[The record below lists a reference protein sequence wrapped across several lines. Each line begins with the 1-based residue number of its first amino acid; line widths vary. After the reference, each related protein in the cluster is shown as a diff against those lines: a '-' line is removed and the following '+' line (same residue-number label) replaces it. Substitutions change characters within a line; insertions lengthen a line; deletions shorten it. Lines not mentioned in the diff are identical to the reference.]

1 MELVRIFKEHNVFG
15 WISVGTAILSLLML
29 NLAIISNV
37 TFYSFQMLPFAM
49 AAVPFGVIELF
60 IKKGRTGP
68 GLLGVVLNIFVIVC
82 VYAIVS
88 IDVDLQL
95 GF

>member
-49 AAVPFGVIELF
+49 AAVPFGIIELF
-60 IKKGRTGP
+60 IKKGR
-68 GLLGVVLNIFVIVC
+68 LLLLLRLRLLLP
-82 VYAIVS
+82 YLLLHPL
-88 IDVDLQL
+88 DRLL
-95 GF
+95 LLLP

>member
-1 MELVRIFKEHNVFG
+1 M
-15 WISVGTAILSLLML
+15 
-29 NLAIISNV
+29 
-37 TFYSFQMLPFAM
+37 Q
-49 AAVPFGVIELF
+49 AAVPFGIIELF
-60 IKKGRTGP
+60 IKKKSRTGP
-68 GLLGVVLNIFVIVC
+68 GFLGVVLNIFVIVC

>member
-68 GLLGVVLNIFVIVC
+68 GFPRRRSEYFCHRLCLCDRL
-82 VYAIVS
+82 
-88 IDVDLQL
+88 D
-95 GF
+95 

>member
-1 MELVRIFKEHNVFG
+1 
-15 WISVGTAILSLLML
+15 
-29 NLAIISNV
+29 
-37 TFYSFQMLPFAM
+37 M
-49 AAVPFGVIELF
+49 AAVPFGIIELF

-68 GLLGVVLNIFVIVC
+68 GFLGVVLNIFVIVC

>member
-15 WISVGTAILSLLML
+15 WISVGTAIMSLLLL

-37 TFYSFQMLPFAM
+37 TIYSYQMLPFAM
-49 AAVPFGVIELF
+49 AAVPFGIIELF
-60 IKKGRTGP
+60 IKRGRTGP
-68 GLLGVVLNIFVIVC
+68 GLLGVVLNLFVIIC
-82 VYAIVS
+82 VYTIVS
-88 IDVDLQL
+88 VDTNLQF